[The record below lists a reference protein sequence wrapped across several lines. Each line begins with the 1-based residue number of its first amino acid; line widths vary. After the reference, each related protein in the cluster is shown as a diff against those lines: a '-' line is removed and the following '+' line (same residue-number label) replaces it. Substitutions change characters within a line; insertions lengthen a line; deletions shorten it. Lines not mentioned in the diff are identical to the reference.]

1 MEEMSISKLYSVSE
15 IPHSHKI
22 KAPIFKI
29 VTWSTEE
36 VVLLNKVL
44 HSLPLPHVQLGKI
57 FRSKKRIAVNLLE
70 NKGNK
75 NPLHHMENKILYSC
89 FMRRKNHTG
98 QRYPGCLYL
107 VGGDIL
113 SNSERLKSYKKCI
126 LPISV

>member
-36 VVLLNKVL
+36 VVLLSKCYTVF
-44 HSLPLPHVQLGKI
+44 HCHVQLGKI
-57 FRSKKRIAVNLLE
+57 FKPKKRIAVNLLE

-113 SNSERLKSYKKCI
+113 SNSERLKSYKKSI
-126 LPISV
+126 LPTSV